1 MPMGDTAVSAFRPQ
15 TKSKADLIK
24 ESTLTLGIWSVAEQ
38 INFTTENP
46 CESLVLKKVF
56 RFSRA
61 LK

>member
-38 INFTTENP
+38 IN
-46 CESLVLKKVF
+46 
-56 RFSRA
+56 
-61 LK
+61 